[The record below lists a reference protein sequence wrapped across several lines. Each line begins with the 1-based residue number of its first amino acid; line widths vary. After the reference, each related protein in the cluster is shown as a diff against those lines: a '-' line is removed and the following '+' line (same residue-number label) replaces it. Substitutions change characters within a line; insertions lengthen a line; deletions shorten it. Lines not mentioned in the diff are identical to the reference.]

1 MQQKENGTP
10 RSLVTTS
17 LLLTLLLRL
26 FYSAFGVV
34 AAPYLKLDE
43 RLIRSNDF
51 TDNLIGRDAGWRH
64 ALLGVWER
72 FDTLWYIHI
81 ANYGYDRAEAI
92 VFFPLYPLLI
102 RIFTPI
108 AREPIAAALLIATIS
123 TFFLFWGFQKLLL
136 LDLPQKDVQRALLLL
151 VVWPPGFIFF
161 AGYAESLL
169 IALTIWAVY
178 FARTGRWRLAGAIG
192 CCAGLTKAAG
202 YCVAAALAI
211 LVWREGRAK
220 LRAAWPAA
228 LCLLAPLIVTL
239 ITKLSGHSLAS
250 AAYAKYWRTE
260 IAFPWTTLA
269 ASLEQAATTRDAVL
283 ILNLGALALIFIPVF
298 VKRLRLE
305 YTLFAAATLALF
317 LAKKTDPLLQSSVRY
332 VLTVFP
338 GFASLAAILK
348 HPFLL
353 ALLLV
358 TFVLVNLILL
368 WSFFEWG
375 LIV

>member
-1 MQQKENGTP
+1 MQQKQ
-10 RSLVTTS
+10 SLIKTS

-26 FYSAFGVV
+26 FYSAFGAL

-51 TDNLIGRDAGWRH
+51 TDNLIGRDTAWRYS
-64 ALLGVWER
+64 LLGVWER

-81 ANYGYDRAEAI
+81 ASHGYDRAEAI

-102 RIFTPI
+102 RILTPI
-108 AREPIAAALLIATIS
+108 TQEPLAAALLIATVS

-136 LDLPQKDVQRALLLL
+136 LDLPEKDVQRALLLL
-151 VVWPPGFIFF
+151 AVWPPGFIFF

-169 IALTIWAVY
+169 IALTIWSIY
-178 FARTGRWRLAGAIG
+178 FARTGGWWLAGSIG

-202 YCVAAALAI
+202 YCVAAALAV

-220 LRAAWPAA
+220 LRSTWPAA
-228 LCLLAPLIVTL
+228 LCLLAPMIVTL
-239 ITKLSGHSLAS
+239 ITKFSGHTLAS
-250 AAYAKYWRTE
+250 VAYAKHWRTE
-260 IAFPWTTLA
+260 IAFPWMTLA
-269 ASLEQAATTRDAVL
+269 GSLEQAASTRDPVL
-283 ILNLGALALIFIPVF
+283 ILNLIALALIFIPVF

-305 YTLFAAATLALF
+305 YTLFAAAALALF
-317 LAKKTDPLLQSSVRY
+317 LTKKTDPLLQSSVRY
-332 VLTVFP
+332 ALTVFP
-338 GFASLAAILK
+338 GFASLAALLR
-348 HPFLL
+348 HPFLM

-358 TFVLVNLILL
+358 TLVLLNLILL